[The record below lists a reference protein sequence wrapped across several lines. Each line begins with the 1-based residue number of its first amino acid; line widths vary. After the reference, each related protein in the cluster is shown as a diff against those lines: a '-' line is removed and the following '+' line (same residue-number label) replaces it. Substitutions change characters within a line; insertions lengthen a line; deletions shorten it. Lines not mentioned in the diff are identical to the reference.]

1 MRNPR
6 LLFLALFAVLVAAR
20 LCHIHILW
28 EGDSYPL
35 AAAQQMARGKVL
47 YRDIWF
53 DKPPLLPAAYLL
65 FGARDGAAL
74 RIAGALYA
82 LLVCWIAYGFARD
95 LWSARE
101 GVWAAG
107 LTGFFLIFDFPASAI
122 PVASDLLMVA
132 PHVAAVWLAWKR
144 RPFWSGMAA
153 GLAFWISPKGLL
165 VAAVCALWDPRGI
178 GWMAAGFAAVG
189 GAMAAW
195 LGASGALASWWE
207 EVWSWGRLYAAS
219 TFVESP
225 LWNGALRTLG
235 WMAFH
240 AAAVVAAAWF
250 AFAER
255 KRGVRQWL
263 AWLLVAAVGVQAG
276 LRFFPRYYFILLPVV
291 VLMAARGF
299 TLLERKRALLAA
311 ALLLVPL
318 VRFAPSYVAALRGGQ
333 WRDTLMDCDSRA
345 AAALIRRLAKPGDT
359 LLAWGYR
366 PELYVYTGLPAATMY
381 LDSQPLTGVPADRHL
396 TDSRPVETARAAR
409 RRAALAQSTP
419 AFVADGLGP
428 YNPQLA
434 IANYAELRGWL
445 TGYREVA
452 RTGGTVIYQR
462 MAGR

>member
-1 MRNPR
+1 VRNPR